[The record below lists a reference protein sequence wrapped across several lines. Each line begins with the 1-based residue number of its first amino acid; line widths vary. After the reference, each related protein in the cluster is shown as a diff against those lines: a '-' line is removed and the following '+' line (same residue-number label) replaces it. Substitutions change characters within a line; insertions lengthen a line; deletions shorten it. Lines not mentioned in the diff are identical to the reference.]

1 MKSHEQEENI
11 FSEKGYNAASV
22 PVDPASTCDCVTQ
35 ALWQRNLAWR
45 HAEIREEDLI
55 MISESDV
62 LITSANIL
70 QPLQGGFRWC
80 SLQSVT

>member
-1 MKSHEQEENI
+1 MSKRKT
-11 FSEKGYNAASV
+11 FSLRKVITRSPV

-45 HAEIREEDLI
+45 HPEIREEDLI

-62 LITSANIL
+62 LITSGNIL

-80 SLQSVT
+80 SLPSVT